1 MVCTDRSGQH
11 HSDHVGGQDGLT
23 ARPDGEP
30 AEGEEG
36 KQDELRLQLRD
47 ASGCPIC
54 LVGDKAVRRYQ
65 RFTLDASVNALAFRS
80 QLTAA

>member
-1 MVCTDRSGQH
+1 MDILVESEL
-11 HSDHVGGQDGLT
+11 SDGM
-23 ARPDGEP
+23 A
-30 AEGEEG
+30 
-36 KQDELRLQLRD
+36 